1 VYKTNVEQLLK
12 FTIPG
17 NPVTKKTHQRI
28 MRVGGY
34 PRIFPSKQYEEYE
47 KYCKSYCL
55 DVWKSQGKEPMKF
68 GVAIKI
74 KVWLSR
80 WILPDHV
87 GILQS
92 IGDILEKWEVLDNDK
107 YIHWTDYDT
116 ENNHEHWFQGI
127 DKENPRIE
135 ITIFRYKHLYED
147 YTQEKD
153 EKEAA
158 KLERK
163 KIRESKKTVL

>member
-1 VYKTNVEQLLK
+1 MNEEIVR

-47 KYCKSYCL
+47 KYCKPFCL
-55 DVWKSQGKEPMKF
+55 DIWKNQGNSPIKQ

-80 WILPDHV
+80 WIIPDHV

-92 IGDILEKWEVLDNDK
+92 IGDILQKWEVVDDDK
-107 YIHWTDYDT
+107 YIHWTDYHPET
-116 ENNHEHWFQGI
+116 GEREHWFHGV

-135 ITIFRYKHLYED
+135 ITIYRYKHLYED
-147 YTQEKD
+147 YCDDKEKKEA
-153 EKEAA
+153 EKE
-158 KLERK
+158 ERK
-163 KIRESKKTVL
+163 RIKQLKNTVS

>member
-1 VYKTNVEQLLK
+1 MTQELLS

-47 KYCKSYCL
+47 KYCKPFCL
-55 DVWKSQGKEPMKF
+55 EVWRDKGKEPIKY

-80 WILPDHV
+80 W
-87 GILQS
+87 
-92 IGDILEKWEVLDNDK
+92 N
-107 YIHWTDYDT
+107 
-116 ENNHEHWFQGI
+116 
-127 DKENPRIE
+127 
-135 ITIFRYKHLYED
+135 ITIYWRY
-147 YTQEKD
+147 
-153 EKEAA
+153 
-158 KLERK
+158 
-163 KIRESKKTVL
+163 S

>member
-1 VYKTNVEQLLK
+1 MSDKAGNEISYRMGWVIKWLYDKCKT
-12 FTIPG
+12 PG
-17 NPVTKKTHQRI
+17 GNLSQFES
-28 MRVGGY
+28 G
-34 PRIFPSKQYEEYE
+34 
-47 KYCKSYCL
+47 L
-55 DVWKSQGKEPMKF
+55 DVWKNQGKDPMKY

-92 IGDILEKWEVLDNDK
+92 IGDILEKWSVIENDK
-107 YIHWTDYDT
+107 YIHWTDFDPST
-116 ENNHEHWFQGI
+116 GQREHWFQGI

-135 ITIFRYKHLYED
+135 ILIFRYKHLYED
-147 YTQEKD
+147 YTEEKD
-153 EKEAA
+153 TKEAA

-163 KIRESKKTVL
+163 KAREEKKLGK

>member
-1 VYKTNVEQLLK
+1 MEEELLR

-55 DVWKSQGKEPMKF
+55 DIWKNTGKDPIKY
-68 GVAIKI
+68 GVAIQI

-92 IGDILEKWEVLDNDK
+92 IGDILEKWGVVENDK
-107 YIHWTDYDT
+107 YIHWTDFDPST
-116 ENNHEHWFQGI
+116 GERHHWFQGI
-127 DKENPRIE
+127 DKDNPRIE
-135 ITIFRYKHLYED
+135 ILIFRYKHLYED
-147 YTQEKD
+147 YTEERD
-153 EKEAA
+153 NLEAA

-163 KIRESKKTVL
+163 KIREAKKLGKD

>member
-1 VYKTNVEQLLK
+1 MEEELLR

-47 KYCKSYCL
+47 KYCKQFCL
-55 DVWKSQGKEPMKF
+55 DVWKNQGKDPMKY

-92 IGDILEKWEVLDNDK
+92 IGDILEKWGVIENDK
-107 YIHWTDYDT
+107 YIHWTDFDPST
-116 ENNHEHWFQGI
+116 GEREHWFQGI

-135 ITIFRYKHLYED
+135 ILIFRYKHLYED
-147 YTQEKD
+147 YTEEKD
-153 EKEAA
+153 TKEAA

-163 KIRESKKTVL
+163 KAREEKKLGK

>member
-1 VYKTNVEQLLK
+1 
-12 FTIPG
+12 
-17 NPVTKKTHQRI
+17 
-28 MRVGGY
+28 M
-34 PRIFPSKQYEEYE
+34 
-47 KYCKSYCL
+47 KY
-55 DVWKSQGKEPMKF
+55 

-92 IGDILEKWEVLDNDK
+92 IGDILEKWSVIDNDK
-107 YIHWTDYDT
+107 YIHWTDFDPS
-116 ENNHEHWFQGI
+116 NGQREHWFQGI

-135 ITIFRYKHLYED
+135 ILIFRYKHLYED
-147 YTQEKD
+147 YTEEKD
-153 EKEAA
+153 TKEAA

-163 KIRESKKTVL
+163 KVREEKKLGK